1 MGTIMKSRMMRAAFA
16 ALFFA
21 GGADAGIKSKELAWR
36 LPEPATRVYA
46 VEVVSLESKGG
57 VEKQVRSVT
66 RCLIESRK
74 TDTGYLQEWRD
85 SMISHEYTGYDD
97 EQKKML
103 GDMFKAAENLPVKV
117 ALTKDGAYE
126 SVLNVAEWAA
136 LFKTAMDKVFG
147 DVQAA
152 TLAKLPADKRAEAK
166 AQMEKR
172 TSGIMTVMTSPAYVQ
187 KQLEKIPFAYS
198 FFNGGGLDP
207 TQAYELEDS
216 TANPF
221 GGEPFPIKLH
231 VEISLDEED
240 PGFVYALYKTRL
252 DQDKGRPAL
261 AAAIRQIVGKDAAGV
276 DAEIEKLLK
285 EFEISTEVN
294 SRISLKTGAVH
305 WMEYVESKQFPGSV
319 EVTTT
324 EMTLE
329 DAAK

>member
-1 MGTIMKSRMMRAAFA
+1 MMKSGMMCTAMA

-21 GGADAGIKSKELAWR
+21 GGADAEIKSKELTWR

-66 RCLIESRK
+66 RGRIETRR
-74 TDTGYLQEWRD
+74 TDAGFLQEWRD
-85 SMISHEYTGYDD
+85 SVVSLEISGYDD
-97 EQKKML
+97 EQKRML
-103 GDMFKAAENLPVKV
+103 GYLYKAAENLPVKV
-117 ALTKDGAYE
+117 SLTKEGAYE
-126 SVLNVAEWAA
+126 SVLNVAEWTA
-136 LFKTAMDKVFG
+136 LFKAAIDKVFSA
-147 DVQAA
+147 VQTD
-152 TLAKLPADKRAEAK
+152 TLAKLPADKRAAAK
-166 AQMEKR
+166 IQLEKQ
-172 TSGIMTVMTSPAYVQ
+172 TAGLMAVMASPAYVQ
-187 KQLEKIPFAYS
+187 KQVEKMPFAYS

-207 TQAYELEDS
+207 EQAYALDDF

-231 VEISLDEED
+231 IEISLDEKD

-252 DQDKGRPAL
+252 DQEKGRPAL
-261 AAAIRQIVGKDAAGV
+261 AAAIKQIVGKDAAGI

-285 EFEISTEVN
+285 QFEISTEVN
-294 SRISLKTGAVH
+294 SRISLKTGVVH
-305 WMEYVESKQFPGSV
+305 WMEYVETKQFPGSV